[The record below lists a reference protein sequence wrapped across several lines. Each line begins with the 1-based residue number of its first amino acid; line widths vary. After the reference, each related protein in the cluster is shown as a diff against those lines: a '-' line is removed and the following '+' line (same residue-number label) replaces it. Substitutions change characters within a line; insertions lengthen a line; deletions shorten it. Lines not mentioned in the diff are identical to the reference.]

1 KSENRQKEIND
12 GVKKWLTQEKSIIPV
27 NIIKREVDLMYAEK
41 KLVTTPEELDK
52 IIDIVKEKHL
62 GNKG

>member
-1 KSENRQKEIND
+1 
-12 GVKKWLTQEKSIIPV
+12 
-27 NIIKREVDLMYAEK
+27 MYAEK

-62 GNKG
+62 GNKELENPGLTAPLRPFLSLIIS